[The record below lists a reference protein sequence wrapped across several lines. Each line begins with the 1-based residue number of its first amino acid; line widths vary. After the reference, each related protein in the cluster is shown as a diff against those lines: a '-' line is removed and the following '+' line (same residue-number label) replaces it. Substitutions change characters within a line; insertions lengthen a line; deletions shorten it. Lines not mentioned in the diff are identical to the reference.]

1 MYKLASVALS
11 AALGVAGV
19 SQSVPA
25 EAHASVSIGVALP
38 GVAVVAPYTY
48 PAGYYAPYYYPPRY
62 YAPRYYAPYYAPY
75 YYAPYYYRHGRYWHR
90 DYDRDRYE
98 HRHWD
103 HDGNR
108 WDRR

>member
-19 SQSVPA
+19 SHSVSA
-25 EAHASVSIGVALP
+25 EAHPYVSVGIALP
-38 GVAVVAPYTY
+38 GVAVVDYGP
-48 PAGYYAPYYYPPRY
+48 GYYAPYYH
-62 YAPRYYAPYYAPY
+62 APY
-75 YYAPYYYRHGRYWHR
+75 YYPPYYYRYGRYEH
-90 DYDRDRYE
+90 

-103 HDGNR
+103 HDGDRR

>member
-19 SQSVPA
+19 AQSVPA
-25 EAHASVSIGVALP
+25 EAHPYVSVAIAVP
-38 GVAVVAPYTY
+38 GVAVVEPFAYAP
-48 PAGYYAPYYYPPRY
+48 GYYYSPHYYE
-62 YAPRYYAPYYAPY
+62 
-75 YYAPYYYRHGRYWHR
+75 HSRYWRR
-90 DYDRDRYE
+90 DYDRDRDSHF

-103 HDGNR
+103 HDGDHH

>member
-19 SQSVPA
+19 AHSVTA
-25 EAHASVSIGVALP
+25 EAHPYVTVGIGFP
-38 GVAVVAPYTY
+38 RVAVVEPFAYAP
-48 PAGYYAPYYYPPRY
+48 GYYAPYYYGY
-62 YAPRYYAPYYAPY
+62 
-75 YYAPYYYRHGRYWHR
+75 GRYWHR

-98 HRHWD
+98 HFHRHWD
-103 HDGNR
+103 HDGDRR